1 MGSSRFL
8 KSIKARHRSGALV
21 IKVFV
26 KLDSHMDLR
35 PTSKRIAGVYWFALA
50 VRAVLILKLTMIY
63 WLAER
68 AALADCPNVLPY
80 SQALATERAGYL
92 IRQWLAS
99 NLYDRIR

>member
-1 MGSSRFL
+1 
-8 KSIKARHRSGALV
+8 
-21 IKVFV
+21 
-26 KLDSHMDLR
+26 MDLR
-35 PTSKRIAGVYWFALA
+35 PTSKRIAGALPYTY
-50 VRAVLILKLTMIY
+50 VLVVTGNADWLACSS
-63 WLAER
+63 LAER